1 MVPMGK
7 RLACQS
13 SLWEDDS
20 CGFSVPL
27 NFSADQLKAAAEKRV
42 SELKEVV
49 R

>member
-13 SLWEDDS
+13 SLWENDG

-27 NFSADQLKAAAEKRV
+27 GFSADQLKAAAEKRV
-42 SELKEVV
+42 PELKEV
-49 R
+49 RR